1 MTKTKVTLKD
11 LSRRTGF
18 DISTISRVLRDDR
31 TLSIRQE
38 NIDLIKAAAQ
48 QMNYVPNAAGR
59 SLRSSRTYSIGALVP
74 SLENPIHAQIVQGA
88 SEACRQFGYSLI
100 LAHAEIAELQIE
112 VIRELVERNR
122 VDALIAL
129 TFRTEYSKLGLSHD
143 IPIMAV
149 NWRTDEFASWVMVDE
164 KPGAYL
170 ATKSLIDLGHRKIAH
185 LSGVLQR
192 FNAAERLAG
201 HQDALT
207 DSGIALDP
215 SLVEPADY
223 DYESGFDAMNR
234 LLDRK
239 QGKFSAVFV
248 VSMMAAA
255 GAISALQKRGLTIP
269 DDVSVV
275 GFHDGLIAR
284 AISPS
289 LSTVAFP
296 LKKTGEVAATGLIK
310 MLEGNSEPFTAVI
323 TDKQF
328 LSRDS
333 SGPPGAR
340 WRCDREP
347 GLLSGSDS

>member
-1 MTKTKVTLKD
+1 
-11 LSRRTGF
+11 
-18 DISTISRVLRDDR
+18 
-31 TLSIRQE
+31 
-38 NIDLIKAAAQ
+38 
-48 QMNYVPNAAGR
+48 
-59 SLRSSRTYSIGALVP
+59 
-74 SLENPIHAQIVQGA
+74 
-88 SEACRQFGYSLI
+88 
-100 LAHAEIAELQIE
+100 
-112 VIRELVERNR
+112 
-122 VDALIAL
+122 
-129 TFRTEYSKLGLSHD
+129 
-143 IPIMAV
+143 
-149 NWRTDEFASWVMVDE
+149 
-164 KPGAYL
+164 
-170 ATKSLIDLGHRKIAH
+170 
-185 LSGVLQR
+185 
-192 FNAAERLAG
+192 
-201 HQDALT
+201 
-207 DSGIALDP
+207 
-215 SLVEPADY
+215 
-223 DYESGFDAMNR
+223 MNR